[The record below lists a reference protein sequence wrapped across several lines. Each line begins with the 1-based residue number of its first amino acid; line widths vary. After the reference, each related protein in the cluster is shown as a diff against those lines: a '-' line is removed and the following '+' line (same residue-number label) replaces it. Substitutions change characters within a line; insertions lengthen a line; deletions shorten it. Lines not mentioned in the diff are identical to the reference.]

1 MNQAQKKFGEPIEI
15 VRKKVF
21 PEMNGMIQDFIRQ
34 APFVVMATANAAGD
48 CDASPKGGRPGFA
61 RIVDAKHLVLPDIAG
76 NNLFQSYENLETNPK
91 AGLLFLIPG
100 CDWTVRV
107 NGRVS
112 LLEAESGRLQGV
124 AHEVF
129 DPDDNTRVQQG
140 ILLEVDEAL
149 SHCPRA
155 FTFSKLWDTEA
166 IEATR
171 AEDPNRYWLG
181 RWRDEMAKTDAP
193 PLVLEGDWADE

>member
-1 MNQAQKKFGEPIEI
+1 MNKAQQKFGEPIEI

-21 PEMNGMIQDFIRQ
+21 PEMNAMIRDFIGQ
-34 APFVVMATANAAGD
+34 APFVVLSTANGAGD
-48 CDASPKGGRPGFA
+48 CDASPKGGRPGFV
-61 RIVDAKHLVLPDIAG
+61 RIIDEKHLVVPDIAG

-112 LLEAESGRLQGV
+112 LLDAEGGRLRGV
-124 AHEVF
+124 SPEVF
-129 DPDDNTRVQQG
+129 DPDDNTRVLQG
-140 ILLEVDEAL
+140 VLLEVDEAF

-155 FTFSKLWDTEA
+155 FTFSQLWNTA
-166 IEATR
+166 RIETTR
-171 AEDPNRYWLG
+171 SDDPNRYWLG
-181 RWRDEMAKTDAP
+181 RWRDEMAKTGAP
-193 PLVLEGDWADE
+193 PLTLDDD

>member
-1 MNQAQKKFGEPIEI
+1 MNRAQQKFGEPIEI

-21 PEMNGMIQDFIRQ
+21 PDMNGMVQDFIRQ
-34 APFVVMATANAAGD
+34 APFVVLATASGDGD
-48 CDASPKGGRPGFA
+48 CDASPKGGRPGFV
-61 RIVDAKHLVLPDIAG
+61 RVIDEKHLVLPDIAG

-91 AGLLFLIPG
+91 VGLLFLLPG

-107 NGRVS
+107 NGRAS
-112 LLEAESGRLQGV
+112 ILDADGGRLRGV
-124 AHEVF
+124 APEVF
-129 DPDDNTRVQQG
+129 DPDDNTRVLQG
-140 ILLEVDEAL
+140 ILVEVDEAL

-155 FTFSKLWDTEA
+155 FTFSKLWDIDA

-171 AEDPNRYWLG
+171 SQDPNRYWLG

-193 PLVLEGDWADE
+193 PLVLEGEWDN